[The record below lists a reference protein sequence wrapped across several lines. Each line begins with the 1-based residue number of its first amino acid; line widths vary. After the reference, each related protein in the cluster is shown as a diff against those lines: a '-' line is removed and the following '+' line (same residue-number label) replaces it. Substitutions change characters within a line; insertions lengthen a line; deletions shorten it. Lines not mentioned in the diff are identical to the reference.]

1 MFFLL
6 HIYTPSSNI
15 CEQDKRMSNSMKEI
29 IHNLC
34 IYFYIKKVQNLE
46 IIVQKY
52 WNKLKDVNLKKIDIT
67 FIERDH
73 K

>member
-1 MFFLL
+1 
-6 HIYTPSSNI
+6 
-15 CEQDKRMSNSMKEI
+15 MSNSMKEI